1 MLDIQLAK
9 PVMENEEG
17 MNHLWVQFSL
27 TDFLK
32 TKQAEISIQLPDGLY
47 RSPNLN
53 GYKENMSN
61 QILINLERDK
71 DVLIEIYT
79 HSAINIE
86 EAAITVELR
95 YTNCLNNIKEILQSI
110 PIHFVHEDESEHLTV
125 NEQVISRLKELLSP
139 IPQDKVE
146 FLSVQSKIME
156 IRNNEYSYLE
166 KKYRVDC

>member
-17 MNHLWVQFSL
+17 MNHLWVQFPL
-27 TDFLK
+27 ADFMK
-32 TKQAEISIQLPDGLY
+32 TELAEVSIQLPDGLY

-53 GYKENMSN
+53 GYKENMSKL
-61 QILINLERDK
+61 ILVNLERDK

-79 HSAINIE
+79 QSAINIG
-86 EAAITVELR
+86 EAAITVGLR
-95 YTNCLNNIKEILQSI
+95 YTNCLNNIKEIHHSI
-110 PIHFVHEDESEHLTV
+110 PIHFVHEDESEHLAV
-125 NEQVISRLKELLSP
+125 NDQVIGRLKELLSP
-139 IPQDKVE
+139 IPQDKVD

-156 IRNNEYSYLE
+156 IRHNEYSYLE